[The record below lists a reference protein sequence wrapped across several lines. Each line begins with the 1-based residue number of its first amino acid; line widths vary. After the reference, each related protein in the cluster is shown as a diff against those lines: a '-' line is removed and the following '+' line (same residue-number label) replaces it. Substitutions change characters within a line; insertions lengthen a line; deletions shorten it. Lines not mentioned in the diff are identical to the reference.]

1 MMHHRIPTEHKMVS
15 YRSGQLQ
22 RSASPYFNPP
32 AARGMREPGTN
43 YLTII
48 TAPEPLPVRHL
59 MNVVPARNQKKK

>member
-1 MMHHRIPTEHKMVS
+1 MLWHRIPTEHKTVS
-15 YRSGQLQ
+15 YRPGQLQ

-48 TAPEPLPVRHL
+48 TAPDPMPTRYL
-59 MNVVPARNQKKK
+59 MNVKPARNLKKK